1 VECHHHHHHTII
13 IIRSSS
19 FLSFLLREGSRPIRK
34 KDKEGE
40 QMSSQCRKKK
50 RGDWDYES
58 VLDDDHDDVTVVVI
72 IITAV
77 VVVEAISRYDELT
90 LPPVY

>member
-1 VECHHHHHHTII
+1 
-13 IIRSSS
+13 
-19 FLSFLLREGSRPIRK
+19 
-34 KDKEGE
+34 
-40 QMSSQCRKKK
+40 MSSQCRKKK